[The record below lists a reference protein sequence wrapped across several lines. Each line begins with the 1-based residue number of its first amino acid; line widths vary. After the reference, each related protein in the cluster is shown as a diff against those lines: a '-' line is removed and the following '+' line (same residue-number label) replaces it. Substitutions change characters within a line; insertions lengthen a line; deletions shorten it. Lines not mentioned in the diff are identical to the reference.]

1 MIVMHRLIGCEDFNV
16 QVDIII
22 AMIVMHRLI
31 GCDDDNDSNADGGN
45 ISVDFKLF
53 IWPNCLGMIFKN
65 LKLNITTLAL
75 HNKFT

>member
-1 MIVMHRLIGCEDFNV
+1 
-16 QVDIII
+16 
-22 AMIVMHRLI
+22 MHRLI